1 MAQHIIRDSKGRVD
15 KILNDKEYAE
25 YQKWGCYAKTILFIL
40 VCIIAI
46 IFWATND
53 GGSKDKGRI
62 ETSSQ
67 KMDSGTATS
76 KEAQT
81 ESVHPLED
89 ESVVTSS
96 VVEETSVI
104 QEEQAASVLDVEESS
119 VDDSQLEIELSRN
132 ERRSLRRAQR
142 KNP

>member
-1 MAQHIIRDSKGRVD
+1 MAQHIIRDSKGRVE
-15 KILNDKEYAE
+15 KILDDREYAE

-76 KEAQT
+76 NEAQT

-89 ESVVTSS
+89 ESVLTAS
-96 VVEETSVI
+96 VVEETPVI
-104 QEEQAASVLDVEESS
+104 QEEQAASVPDVEESS
-119 VDDSQLEIELSRN
+119 VDDSQPEIELSRK
-132 ERRSLRRAQR
+132 ERRALRRAQR
-142 KNP
+142 NNQ